1 MSGSRLTYLHSELQ
15 VSHGYIVRSCV
26 FIKKRAKLSLKI
38 RFFLLFTR
46 ILIDTFTLGME
57 WTGHSGVTPLVC
69 DVRNL
74 DQGYT

>member
-1 MSGSRLTYLHSELQ
+1 MMSGSRLTYLHGELQ

-26 FIKKRAKLSLKI
+26 FIKKKRAKLS
-38 RFFLLFTR
+38 FLLFIR

-57 WTGHSGVTPLVC
+57 WMGHSGVTPLVC